1 VWNSG
6 VEEVLGSNHL
16 AGNLAGSGGLSGATT
31 TEEARRRQ
39 QQQTG
44 WEAAELVRSQWIQW
58 WWWWWW
64 QCCDRRQTQRCTQQQ
79 KTQLQTAIESN
90 GNRQMETGME
100 AAHSRCSSNAD
111 MRHVTVRQTSG
122 VCDAV

>member
-1 VWNSG
+1 MWNSG

-31 TEEARRRQ
+31 MEEARRRQ
-39 QQQTG
+39 QQQIG
-44 WEAAELVRSQWIQW
+44 WKAAALMMSQWIQW
-58 WWWWWW
+58 WWPWWW

-79 KTQLQTAIESN
+79 KTQPQTAIESN
-90 GNRQMETGME
+90 GNRQMETGIE

-111 MRHVTVRQTSG
+111 MRHATVRQASSI
-122 VCDAV
+122 CDAV